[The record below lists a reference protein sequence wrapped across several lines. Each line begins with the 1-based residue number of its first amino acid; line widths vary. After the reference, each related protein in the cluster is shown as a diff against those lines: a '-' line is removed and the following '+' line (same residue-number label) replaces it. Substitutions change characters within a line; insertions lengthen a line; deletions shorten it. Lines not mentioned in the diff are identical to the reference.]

1 MLIREEVLKEYEV
14 EVEAVL
20 WVIINEH
27 ARIRMKIPWFYIA
40 CYTYSTITSSSRR
53 LAIVGRKVASEVLL
67 TGQ

>member
-40 CYTYSTITSSSRR
+40 CYTYTTRMSSSLR
-53 LAIVGRKVASEVLL
+53 LAILGRKVS
-67 TGQ
+67 

>member
-40 CYTYSTITSSSRR
+40 CYTHTTRMSSSRR
-53 LAIVGRKVASEVLL
+53 LAILGRKGS
-67 TGQ
+67 

>member
-27 ARIRMKIPWFYIA
+27 ARIRMKIPWFHIA
-40 CYTYSTITSSSRR
+40 CYTYTTRMSSSRR
-53 LAIVGRKVASEVLL
+53 LAILGRKGS
-67 TGQ
+67 